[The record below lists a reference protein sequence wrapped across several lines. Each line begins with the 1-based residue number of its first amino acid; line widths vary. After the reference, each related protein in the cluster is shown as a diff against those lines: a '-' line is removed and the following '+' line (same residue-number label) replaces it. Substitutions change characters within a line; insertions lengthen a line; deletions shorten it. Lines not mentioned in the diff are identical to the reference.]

1 MKFRYGILSIAAAL
15 AVSACWTVAAA
26 AQTNSQVGQ
35 VAPAATV
42 SQPQPA
48 QAATSPAEG
57 SVLVVVPDTS
67 GSVRRLLGEIKS
79 RSKEIVAVT
88 PPGTRI
94 GVVGINWEASKGLF
108 ADPSSA
114 GEFIDRLTTGGR
126 YTDLGRGNDAAMS
139 LLQEAGAKR
148 AVVAFLTD
156 GALEVPAGFKNR
168 ETFIE
173 MLRRE
178 YSARPDVRVFVL
190 NVRSTPL
197 AGSDT
202 LPPNVTVIPLS
213 NWQSARNIIAESLAP
228 QIRAQLAQPQ
238 PPQPPAPLKPEA
250 VTPQSSSGR
259 SLTPVYMASGL
270 LAAGLTLFLVLR
282 RRRRGAVPKLMAAE
296 PENLLREEDLTPE
309 AESSAKAEPVLI
321 LSAASSG
328 RADRAAPQ
336 RAVLRAGERL
346 TLGKSRHLSGLAL
359 PELNQSQTLELAF
372 DGENIDAFR
381 LSPAAGESFDH
392 VRLDG
397 GNAPI
402 HFSPCDGERI
412 GLGSYEVEL
421 LLADESALSVFDT
434 TSRTV
439 SVNLNPHQETVAE
452 RARGGRLRRSGA

>member
-1 MKFRYGILSIAAAL
+1 MKIRHGILSIVAAL
-15 AVSACWTVAAA
+15 AVTACCAVAIE
-26 AQTNSQVGQ
+26 AQTNPQAGQ
-35 VAPAATV
+35 VALAAAG
-42 SQPQPA
+42 SQHG
-48 QAATSPAEG
+48 QASPVTDEG
-57 SVLVVVPDTS
+57 SALVVVPDTS
-67 GSVRRLLGEIKS
+67 GSVRRLLGEIKL
-79 RSKEIVAVT
+79 RSKEIVAVA

-156 GALEVPAGFKNR
+156 GELEVPAGFKNR

-173 MLRRE
+173 MLKRE

-190 NVRSTPL
+190 NVRRTPL

-202 LPPNVTVIPLS
+202 LPPNVSVIPLS
-213 NWQSARNIIAESLAP
+213 DWQSARNIIAESLAP
-228 QIRAQLAQPQ
+228 QIRAQLEQ
-238 PPQPPAPLKPEA
+238 PPPPPAPVGSGA
-250 VTPQSSSGR
+250 VTPQGSPGR
-259 SLTPVYMASGL
+259 SLTPVYVAVGL
-270 LAAGLTLFLVLR
+270 LVAGLSLFLALHW
-282 RRRRGAVPKLMAAE
+282 RRRRGAEPKPKAAE
-296 PENLLREEDLTPE
+296 PENLLREEELTPE
-309 AESSAKAEPVLI
+309 AEPSAKAEPVLI
-321 LSAASSG
+321 LSAAPSG
-328 RADRAAPQ
+328 RADRAAAQ

-372 DGENIDAFR
+372 DGESIEAFR
-381 LSPAAGESFDH
+381 LSPAAGESLDQ
-392 VRLDG
+392 VRLDK

-412 GLGSYEVEL
+412 SVGSYEVEL
-421 LLADESALSVFDT
+421 LLADEGALSVYDT
-434 TSRTV
+434 TRRTL
-439 SVNLNPHQETVAE
+439 SVNLNPVQETVPQ
-452 RARGGRLRRSGA
+452 RGRGGRLRRSSA